1 MKDLKWLLQEI
12 TQPGT
17 PQAALFCGVSGVVV
31 AMLILII
38 GFFKTLLIV
47 CCCAI
52 GLFIG
57 GVKDKKACI
66 QKIVSFFHREDE

>member
-1 MKDLKWLLQEI
+1 MKDFKWLLQEI

-17 PQAALFCGVSGVVV
+17 PQAALFCGVIGVVV

-47 CCCAI
+47 ICCAI

-57 GVKDKKACI
+57 GVKDKKAFI
-66 QKIVSFFHREDE
+66 QQLISFFHRADD

>member
-1 MKDLKWLLQEI
+1 MKDFKWLLQEI

-17 PQAALFCGVSGVVV
+17 PQAALFCGVIGVVV

-47 CCCAI
+47 LCCAV

-57 GVKDKKACI
+57 GVKDKKAF
-66 QKIVSFFHREDE
+66 IVQLISYFHRSDE

>member
-1 MKDLKWLLQEI
+1 MKDFKWLLQEI

-17 PQAALFCGVSGVVV
+17 PQAALFCGVIGVVV

-47 CCCAI
+47 LCCAV

-57 GVKDKKACI
+57 GVKDKKAFLVQLI
-66 QKIVSFFHREDE
+66 SYFHRSDE

>member
-1 MKDLKWLLQEI
+1 MKDFKWLLQEI

-17 PQAALFCGVSGVVV
+17 PQAALFCGVIGVVV

-47 CCCAI
+47 LCCAI

-57 GVKDKKACI
+57 GVKDKKAFVLQLI
-66 QKIVSFFHREDE
+66 SFFHRSDE

>member
-1 MKDLKWLLQEI
+1 MKDLKWLLKEM

-17 PQAALFCGVSGVVV
+17 PQAALFCGVIGIVV

-38 GFFKTLLIV
+38 GFLKTMLIV
-47 CCCAI
+47 ICCSI

-57 GVKDKKACI
+57 GVKDKAAWLRRI
-66 QKIVSFFHREDE
+66 ASFFSKTEE

>member
-1 MKDLKWLLQEI
+1 MKDIKGIIKEM

-17 PQAALFCGVSGVVV
+17 PQSALFCGVMGIVV

-38 GFFKTLLIV
+38 GFWKTMLIV
-47 CCCAI
+47 LCCAI

-57 GVKDKKACI
+57 GVKDKKACLSNI
-66 QKIVSFFHREDE
+66 IAFFQRRNE